1 MAKIHVATP
10 NFSCISKDT
19 YVYTKY
25 SSIFRPTCV
34 SVCLDLFY
42 FSLFSFGF
50 SYDTRKVFALDNNS
64 ERWKHKFKPMEKEHF
79 VVPANSSLLNNFA
92 LISLNNLIF
101 MFRTSFF
108 GALNFFSLTLQAV
121 NAYLF
126 SVFVTHK
133 NSKSTTFRAQK
144 LNVVNVNVFIP
155 LFNFQGF
162 VCNAKLYFFTIET
175 AFIFVFYLN
184 KKKSKWESL

>member
-1 MAKIHVATP
+1 
-10 NFSCISKDT
+10 
-19 YVYTKY
+19 
-25 SSIFRPTCV
+25 
-34 SVCLDLFY
+34 
-42 FSLFSFGF
+42 
-50 SYDTRKVFALDNNS
+50 
-64 ERWKHKFKPMEKEHF
+64 MEKEHF

-108 GALNFFSLTLQAV
+108 GSLTLQAV

-162 VCNAKLYFFTIET
+162 VCNAKLYFLLLRPLLFLFFT
-175 AFIFVFYLN
+175 
-184 KKKSKWESL
+184 